1 MGADLISKVEDPAEL
16 NTYIEDQISELE
28 SINKDDPD
36 YPKSLGK
43 LLALKAMKE
52 EVVENPTFG
61 FSPPRLNADPV
72 FLEEY
77 KREVGSQQRSKFNS
91 FSKEQRDVAAKKLS
105 AQKEDLIDILEE
117 LSSSTDAEKK
127 EAERQMMIVRESES
141 ALNTVRLLNEEEPLD
156 GFSPVDKDLLE
167 LAKENEGVVELVS
180 NISRSDLSNEEMRQV
195 VENNLRELPED
206 QWAKVLGIGEGGRDD
221 PYSGYENTF
230 NSNYCPT
237 TPANEAAGVAGQ
249 ELDDMSKCP
258 NPVTDSLKN
267 SLRDSLTKNF
277 LDVQTSFQALKS
289 KKKKRPARKNK
300 ELAEMLKKNKDEF
313 FSVLLDSKHKDG
325 SRVTD
330 EEKEEY
336 RNFFFAELRALNL
349 KNLKTQGYPVNG
361 IEDIMRKM
369 NRIRGL
375 EGKKKLEEIETLKK
389 LMSDMMDL
397 NPPAKKASIF
407 NKPFIEGSNSCGGVS
422 MHKNQLST

>member
-1 MGADLISKVEDPAEL
+1 MSEPCHRLIEKLSEGLFNKELLGCADFLPSPEV
-16 NTYIEDQISELE
+16 
-28 SINKDDPD
+28 
-36 YPKSLGK
+36 
-43 LLALKAMKE
+43 KE
-52 EVVENPTFG
+52 EET
-61 FSPPRLNADPV
+61 
-72 FLEEY
+72 
-77 KREVGSQQRSKFNS
+77 RS
-91 FSKEQRDVAAKKLS
+91 
-105 AQKEDLIDILEE
+105 
-117 LSSSTDAEKK
+117 
-127 EAERQMMIVRESES
+127 
-141 ALNTVRLLNEEEPLD
+141 
-156 GFSPVDKDLLE
+156 
-167 LAKENEGVVELVS
+167 
-180 NISRSDLSNEEMRQV
+180 
-195 VENNLRELPED
+195 
-206 QWAKVLGIGEGGRDD
+206 
-221 PYSGYENTF
+221 
-230 NSNYCPT
+230 
-237 TPANEAAGVAGQ
+237 
-249 ELDDMSKCP
+249 
-258 NPVTDSLKN
+258 
-267 SLRDSLTKNF
+267 
-277 LDVQTSFQALKS
+277 
-289 KKKKRPARKNK
+289 KNK

-422 MHKNQLST
+422 MHKKSTVYIDYQERAKSFKKDMRVYTFWEGNSSQPGVVVAVYPAIGMVDVRYPHGTKRHPVEELIIDTSNDTKILDKDDSLHGGSGVTPVTTKLAKRVASRHVKKAIYWVERGRKYRLCKGKTLRNRIVPVARRRWTGLSIREEME